1 MEMINLS
8 QRLLDQPKR
17 AKALLQLA
25 LVISIPLVT
34 QAEETKI
41 PKSYERFEILA
52 AGGEKDS
59 RDPAWVPSK
68 GIPMEVS
75 GMEWIED
82 KLAVC
87 IRKGEIWMLENPLS
101 TDRNKINFKLFASG
115 LHEPLGLLKDGED
128 LLVAQRGEVTRLRDS
143 NNNGEADAY
152 LTECDGWNVSGNYHA
167 YAYGPARDGNGNL
180 WVSLNLGMGKL
191 ANNHIGWRGWAGTI
205 GKDGSFQPKALGM
218 RSPSGMGANLKGDLF
233 FSDQQGTWIPATPIY
248 HLRPG
253 VFYGNQESLA
263 SLKSPEA
270 PFEMKVIPKPNQDYG
285 EALTSSERFVP
296 PAVWL
301 PYNKMGRSAT
311 DVQVIDQAGKFGPFD
326 GQFLIGEFTNSAV
339 NRVFLE
345 EVDGQYQGA
354 CFPFLNDFPAA
365 VLRLQFAPDGSLFV
379 GMSNRG
385 WSSLGNR
392 SYGLQRITF
401 NQKTPF
407 AIKEMKA
414 QPEGFELVFTEP
426 LHPDSLTP
434 ESFKVSSFTYQYS
447 SRYGG
452 DEINPA
458 RHKIS
463 GIKTSKDG
471 RSIRFKVENL
481 RTNYVFEL
489 TTQGLKSKL
498 GQRLK
503 HPQAWYTLNRIPNK

>member
-1 MEMINLS
+1 
-8 QRLLDQPKR
+8 
-17 AKALLQLA
+17 
-25 LVISIPLVT
+25 
-34 QAEETKI
+34 
-41 PKSYERFEILA
+41 
-52 AGGEKDS
+52 
-59 RDPAWVPSK
+59 
-68 GIPMEVS
+68 
-75 GMEWIED
+75 
-82 KLAVC
+82 
-87 IRKGEIWMLENPLS
+87 
-101 TDRNKINFKLFASG
+101 
-115 LHEPLGLLKDGED
+115 
-128 LLVAQRGEVTRLRDS
+128 
-143 NNNGEADAY
+143 
-152 LTECDGWNVSGNYHA
+152 
-167 YAYGPARDGNGNL
+167 
-180 WVSLNLGMGKL
+180 
-191 ANNHIGWRGWAGTI
+191 
-205 GKDGSFQPKALGM
+205 
-218 RSPSGMGANLKGDLF
+218 
-233 FSDQQGTWIPATPIY
+233 
-248 HLRPG
+248 
-253 VFYGNQESLA
+253 
-263 SLKSPEA
+263 
-270 PFEMKVIPKPNQDYG
+270 MKVIPEPNQDYG

-311 DVQVIDQAGKFGPFD
+311 DVQVIDQDGKFGPFD

-354 CFPFLNDFPAA
+354 CFPFLNHFPAA

-414 QPEGFELVFTEP
+414 QPEGFELIFTEP

-434 ESFKVSSFTYQYS
+434 ESLKVSSFTYQYS

-463 GIKTSKDG
+463 GIKTSKGG
-471 RSIRFKVENL
+471 RSVRFKVENL

-489 TTQGLKSKL
+489 TTQGLRSKL

-503 HPQAWYTLNRIPNK
+503 HPQVWYTLNRIRATSIANLVTLIIDSRPTAVLYLPKGPHKFVPSPPSTGRYRSGSCSGFHQSPRHGRKSGRGSHLDGEVPKKKWAPDLDEQAIQWSGAIGKLLHASSHQLGLRQPKIRQRSVFRTIEDAACLDPAIG